1 MAETTNPKVKKTVF
15 DVFVE
20 GAKKGWNIGITS
32 IIPNVLMAFVITRF
46 LEITGLLTLIGN
58 IFRPFMMLLGGMP
71 GEAATALIAAFLSM
85 GGGVGVAVAL
95 YTGGSLTLAHLAMLL
110 PAIYLMGSQIQYMG
124 RILGTA
130 DVKPRY
136 YGIIIGLAVVN
147 ALLSIVVMRII
158 VAIAM

>member
-1 MAETTNPKVKKTVF
+1 MADSPNVKKTVF
-15 DVFVE
+15 DIFVD
-20 GAKKGWNIGITS
+20 GAKKGWNIGISS

-46 LEITGLLTLIGN
+46 LDITGLLTLIGN

-71 GEAATALIAAFLSM
+71 GEAAAVLIAAFLSM
-85 GGGVGVAVAL
+85 GGGVGVAAAL
-95 YTGGSLTLAHLAMLL
+95 YSGGTLALPHLAILL
-110 PAIYLMGSQIQYMG
+110 PAIYLMGSQIQYLG

-130 DVKPRY
+130 EVKPRY
-136 YGIIIGLAVVN
+136 YGIIIGISIVN